1 MRPSQTANAVI
12 KPAAITTARQQS
24 PATMPDTMINLE
36 LRSTGIRQP
45 GLDVIAKFLL
55 HPLRPFL
62 MADASENTNQILRER
77 PLESMRIS
85 IKAIKKQLNT
95 SGHKLK
101 FDVIPQYQLETRRNF
116 MQIKRLYII

>member
-1 MRPSQTANAVI
+1 
-12 KPAAITTARQQS
+12 
-24 PATMPDTMINLE
+24 MPDAMINFE
-36 LRSTGIRQP
+36 LRSTGVRQP
-45 GLDVIAKFLL
+45 GVDVIAKFLL

-62 MADASENTNQILRER
+62 MADASENTNKILRER

-116 MQIKRLYII
+116 MQIKRLNVI

>member
-12 KPAAITTARQQS
+12 KPAAITTARQRS

-116 MQIKRLYII
+116 MQIKRLNVI